1 MTMWPWILCLLIAIL
16 MCNPGEI
23 IKTCTMY
30 MSMLTRCMLWG
41 FFFFLITFMLLQSF
55 WEIYTEGKRIRF
67 FFFCTFQ
74 TWYQWWLKTTGRKYD
89 SWTKSWILTTHHI
102 LGDDFLKYH
111 CLWTTQIKQTS
122 QMQPWEY
129 TACGF
134 FRLSVCKSKPS
145 SMIPHFQLTVWHP
158 DPRIRKQS

>member
-30 MSMLTRCMLWG
+30 MSVLTRCMLWG
-41 FFFFLITFMLLQSF
+41 FFFLITFMLLQSF
-55 WEIYTEGKRIRF
+55 WEIYTEGKRIR

-102 LGDDFLKYH
+102 LGAWFPKISLFVDNLDQTAEPNAALRVHGMRFLSPFSI
-111 CLWTTQIKQTS
+111 Q
-122 QMQPWEY
+122 
-129 TACGF
+129 
-134 FRLSVCKSKPS
+134 V
-145 SMIPHFQLTVWHP
+145 
-158 DPRIRKQS
+158 